1 MESQRDRSESANKDR
16 GNKGTPPKGRIHDLM
31 VNTNK
36 DMFTI
41 ERKNVPPR
49 RSEVTKKDEEKI
61 VENYK

>member
-1 MESQRDRSESANKDR
+1 
-16 GNKGTPPKGRIHDLM
+16 M